1 MQKIDLKQVVA
12 ISYELGI
19 SEGDVN
25 EPSMIETTSAE
36 DPMLFLFGESGLPE
50 QFEQELKGKTAGD
63 TFDFVILPEYGYGA
77 HSDDDVVMLP
87 LEVFYVEGKLDREV
101 VQPGRTLPM
110 NDGEGNIVRGTVL
123 EVGQTGVLMD
133 FNHPLA
139 GKTLH
144 FKGKI
149 ESVRPATPEE
159 IAHGHVHGP
168 GGHQH

>member
-1 MQKIDLKQVVA
+1 MQKIDLKTVVS

-19 SEGDVN
+19 SEGDQN
-25 EPSMIETTSAE
+25 EPVLIETTSAE

-50 QFEQELKGKTAGD
+50 RFEEELVGKQPGD
-63 TFDFVILPEYGYGA
+63 AFDFVILPEFGYGDY
-77 HSDDDVVMLP
+77 SEDDVVMLP
-87 LEVFYVEGKLDREV
+87 LEVFQVEGKLDREI
-101 VQPGRTLPM
+101 VQPGRSLPM

-149 ESVRPATPEE
+149 EAVRPATPEE
-159 IAHGHVHGP
+159 IEHGHVHGP